1 MVALSLKLIFT
12 RKEIKMPRK
21 TSTSK
26 YVGDC
31 SPSGIIKQ
39 AVKTYKISNVK
50 NPTKT
55 GNIAVDLAAG
65 QIPFVKQWNQGFN
78 LGKLGF
84 IAEQTYKNTKK
95 NKK

>member
-65 QIPFVKQWNQGFN
+65 QIPFVKQWNQGV
-78 LGKLGF
+78 
-84 IAEQTYKNTKK
+84 IAEQTYKNTCKRKK
-95 NKK
+95 